1 MQASCSKRQAS
12 EAKPKG
18 SRRPAISALTSSGGR
33 DCKTDLLSKRSWP
46 EGGAEHEGADD
57 ARILPSKLVPTTAHS
72 TVVSRRNGV
81 GQIMAI

>member
-1 MQASCSKRQAS
+1 MQVSCSKRQAM

-33 DCKTDLLSKRSWP
+33 DCKTDLLSKWRSWP

-57 ARILPSKLVPTTAHS
+57 ARILPSTLAPTTCAFYRS
-72 TVVSRRNGV
+72 
-81 GQIMAI
+81 IAP